1 MPNVISMNPKN
12 MTSKFSRSA
21 RGFTLVEL
29 LVVITIIVA
38 LAGVAYLSMGRM
50 RASAARSQCIS
61 QLRGWGGAM
70 GSYAADHDGKVEW
83 RLWAPIGWDKTK
95 TSVYLDYWTAG
106 TVDLAAK
113 DDSGSHG
120 VLQKM
125 RCCPAVKK
133 NPVGNSPVT
142 YSTIR
147 PNAAGVLEPNVSTV
161 TLAKITNPAR
171 FMLLVESLPAS
182 NLTLT
187 AGDFS
192 TRVKPLTLAGP
203 DLRHDGSVNVL
214 LADYSVQSMT
224 WKQIEKGLAYWTTY

>member
-1 MPNVISMNPKN
+1 MKQKSIH
-12 MTSKFSRSA
+12 SKSSRPA
-21 RGFTLVEL
+21 HGFTLVEL

-38 LAGVAYLSMGRM
+38 LAGVAYPTIGRM
-50 RASAARSQCIS
+50 RASAARSQCIT
-61 QLRGWGGAM
+61 QLRAWGGAM
-70 GSYAADHDGKVEW
+70 GGYAAEHDGKAEW

-106 TVDLAAK
+106 TVDLAAN
-113 DDSGSHG
+113 DDSGSHDI
-120 VLQKM
+120 LQKM
-125 RCCPAVKK
+125 RCCPAVKW
-133 NPVGNSPVT
+133 NPKIGNSPVT
-142 YSTIR
+142 YATTR

-161 TLAKITNPAR
+161 NLAKVSNPAR
-171 FMLLVESLPAS
+171 FILMIDSLAGS

-192 TRVKPLTLAGP
+192 TRVKPLTVAGP
-203 DLRHDGSVNVL
+203 DLRHNGTVNVL